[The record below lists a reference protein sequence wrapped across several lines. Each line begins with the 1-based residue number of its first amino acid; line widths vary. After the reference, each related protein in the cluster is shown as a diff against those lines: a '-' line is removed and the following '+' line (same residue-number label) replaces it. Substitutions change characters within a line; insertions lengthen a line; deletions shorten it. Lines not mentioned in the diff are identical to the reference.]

1 MSSRREESGSGR
13 RTGAVA
19 LRTRSDR
26 HYRLARRVDV
36 LRDQFWI
43 IPTILLVAGMVLA
56 VLTDNAEELGVPRRF
71 ARGLPVGEIPSQTIL
86 GILATSMLSFVGV
99 VFTITLVALQLA
111 SAQLSPRVI
120 RTFTRSTLT
129 KVAFGMFL
137 ATFSFSIVMLVLD
150 ESASDRD
157 ARSRAVTAASVMVLL
172 SVVIFIAYVTS
183 TMRLLQV
190 SWVITAVAEETR
202 ATVRSNQPGRETWV
216 DVERPVLDRRTAR
229 IIRLPLPTG
238 RSPGSGRFGVV
249 LGVNRARMVEI
260 ARRHDV
266 VLEMLPR
273 HGEYVASGGALVAV
287 HGSGRPVGEE
297 LVDCFHLGRARSLY
311 QDPAFGIR
319 QLVDVAIQALSPALN
334 QPATAVMVID
344 RLTDLLLR
352 IGRAPLPTGLF
363 VDADATVRLVEPIHT
378 WDDFLDLAFV
388 EILANGAESP
398 QVTRRLR
405 AAYDTLERELDP
417 PLDAGLDRLRVAL
430 DRAVERHDDPEV
442 EQIAG
447 TPDALGLG

>member
-1 MSSRREESGSGR
+1 MSSSREASGSDR
-13 RTGAVA
+13 STRAVA

-26 HYRLARRVDV
+26 HYRLARRIDV

-56 VLTDNAEELGVPRRF
+56 VLTDNAENLGVPRRF
-71 ARGLPVGEIPSQTIL
+71 ARGLPVGEIPSQSIL
-86 GILATSMLSFVGV
+86 GVLATSMLSFVGV

-150 ESASDRD
+150 ESANDRD

-172 SVVIFIAYVTS
+172 SVAIFIAYVTS

-202 ATVRSNQPGRETWV
+202 ATLRSSQPGRQTWV
-216 DVERPVLDRRTAR
+216 DVERPTLDRKTAR

-249 LGVNRARMVEI
+249 LSVNRARMVEI

-266 VLEMLPR
+266 LIEMLPK

-297 LVDCFHLGRARSLY
+297 IVACFHLGRARSLY
-311 QDPAFGIR
+311 QDPAFGLR
-319 QLVDVAIQALSPALN
+319 QLVDVAVQALSPALN

-352 IGRAPLPTGLF
+352 IGRVPLPTGLF

-388 EILANGAESP
+388 EILANGADSP

-417 PLDAGLDRLRVAL
+417 PLDAGLDRLRVDL
-430 DRAVERHDDPEV
+430 HRAVERHDDADV
-442 EQIAG
+442 ERIAG